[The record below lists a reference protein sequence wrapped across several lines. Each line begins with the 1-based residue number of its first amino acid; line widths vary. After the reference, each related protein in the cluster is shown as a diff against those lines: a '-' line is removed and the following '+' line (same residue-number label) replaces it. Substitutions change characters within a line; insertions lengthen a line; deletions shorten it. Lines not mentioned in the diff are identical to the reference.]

1 MRKKRSRVR
10 VERKV
15 GEEFWTV
22 KGIRQGCS
30 LSPLFFNI
38 LIADLEEELAKV
50 RRARVKIKGSRVYSL
65 AYTDDVVLV
74 AEEEEKMR
82 SMLERLEIYLENKGL
97 VLNVKKT
104 KVMRFRK
111 GGGRKGNGDRRE
123 KGWKR

>member
-1 MRKKRSRVR
+1 M
-10 VERKV
+10 

-22 KGIRQGCS
+22 RRIRQGYS

-38 LIADLEEELAKV
+38 LIADLEEELAKI
-50 RRARVKIKGSRVYSL
+50 RRARVRIKGSKVYSL

-74 AEEEEKMR
+74 EEEEEMR

-111 GGGRKGNGDRRE
+111 RGGRKGNGDRRE